1 MQKECH
7 CQMAAAGTDDC
18 RPSGLGHKAAVFSP
32 FQQEEKTKKYLCS
45 TGEKSETIVFQ
56 KEQKGR
62 KAKKLLSFKL
72 KNKTPSHSPLSRCK
86 RGRWSAPYP
95 KEPVRRWAG
104 TSEGTRFLSDSF
116 CDGKAP
122 ALAALPTAPQS
133 KKRQK
138 AKVVYPEFAQENGR

>member
-1 MQKECH
+1 MSLSD
-7 CQMAAAGTDDC
+7 G
-18 RPSGLGHKAAVFSP
+18 SGRDGRLP
-32 FQQEEKTKKYLCS
+32 TKRFGAQSSCFLSIS
-45 TGEKSETIVFQ
+45 TGGKNEKVSLFNR
-56 KEQKGR
+56 R
-62 KAKKLLSFKL
+62 KIRNDRLPERTEGKKIPKTLSFNL

-104 TSEGTRFLSDSF
+104 TGEGTRFLSDSF

-122 ALAALPTAPQS
+122 ALAALPTAPQN

-138 AKVVYPEFAQENGR
+138 AKVVCPEFAQENGR